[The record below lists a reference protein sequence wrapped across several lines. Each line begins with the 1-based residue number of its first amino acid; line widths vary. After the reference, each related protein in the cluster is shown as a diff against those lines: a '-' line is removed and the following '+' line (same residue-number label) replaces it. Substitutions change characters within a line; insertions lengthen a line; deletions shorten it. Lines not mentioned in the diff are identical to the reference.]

1 MAGALVSPL
10 ISAPRVLDFLR
21 NRAILG
27 GSNMR
32 LLPGGS
38 TYHSCAE
45 WAVPNGSVRGNPGF
59 LSLALGGGSPPVR
72 VSRKRSGRPETSDA
86 KEGEE
91 LEPSRRPRKEVLLFQ
106 HEMPVSVHA
115 QQMRRL
121 NRLFEQIS
129 ASSRGSSTSTGERVP
144 PRPNRR

>member
-1 MAGALVSPL
+1 MSPL

-59 LSLALGGGSPPVR
+59 LSLALGGWSPPVR

-86 KEGEE
+86 KEGGGTGAFKKAPERS
-91 LEPSRRPRKEVLLFQ
+91 PFFVPTQ
-106 HEMPVSVHA
+106 NA
-115 QQMRRL
+115 RL
-121 NRLFEQIS
+121 YHNRCE
-129 ASSRGSSTSTGERVP
+129 G
-144 PRPNRR
+144 